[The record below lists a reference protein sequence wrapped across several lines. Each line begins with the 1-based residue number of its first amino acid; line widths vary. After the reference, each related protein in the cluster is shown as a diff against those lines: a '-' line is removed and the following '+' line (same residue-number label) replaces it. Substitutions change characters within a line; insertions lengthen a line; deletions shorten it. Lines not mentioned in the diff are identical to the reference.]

1 MEILGGRIG
10 VWADRGALVRISS
23 FSPVFGKTP
32 RQFSLNDVVRRINAG
47 FHKITVR
54 QYKNILI
61 FSRIT
66 PDAPEKQGDSPFR
79 HDSARVPTVSAR
91 LAHDWRGTT

>member
-1 MEILGGRIG
+1 
-10 VWADRGALVRISS
+10 
-23 FSPVFGKTP
+23 
-32 RQFSLNDVVRRINAG
+32 VRRINAG
-47 FHKITVR
+47 FHKIAVR

-66 PDAPEKQGDSPFR
+66 PATPEKQGDSPFL
-79 HDSARVPTVSAR
+79 HDSARVPTVPAR

>member
-1 MEILGGRIG
+1 VYGRIG
-10 VWADRGALVRISS
+10 GLSS
-23 FSPVFGKTP
+23 GFRPFPRFSEKPP